1 MTYTQFIASV
11 NEDTTLVIKFEKYLS
26 KSGFEVDLSSNKD
39 IVKKNIVAE
48 FVRQLFSDEQ
58 SFQILLKEDPMIKA
72 VLK

>member
-1 MTYTQFIASV
+1 
-11 NEDTTLVIKFEKYLS
+11 LVIKFEKYLS

-48 FVRQLFSDEQ
+48 FVRQLFGDEQ